1 MVKKRSSAR
10 SVEGK
15 ENEMIGLAID
25 EAERRI
31 RDGTASSQ
39 IITHYLKLG
48 TTRERLEKDIM
59 EEKRKLLR
67 AQTESIESSKRIER
81 LYEKAIKAMKT
92 YSPNFEEDDE
102 FDEEDI

>member
-1 MVKKRSSAR
+1 MTSKKRSSAR

-31 RDGTASSQ
+31 REGTASSQ

-48 TTRERLEKDIM
+48 TTRERLEKDIL

-67 AQTESIESSKRIER
+67 AQTESIESSKRIEK
-81 LYEKAIKAMKT
+81 LYERAIKAMKT
-92 YSPNFEEDDE
+92 YSPNSEEDE